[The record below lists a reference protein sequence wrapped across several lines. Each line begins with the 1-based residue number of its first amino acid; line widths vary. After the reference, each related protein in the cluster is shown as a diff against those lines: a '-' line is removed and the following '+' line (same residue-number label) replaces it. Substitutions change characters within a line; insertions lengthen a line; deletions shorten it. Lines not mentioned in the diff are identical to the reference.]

1 LNAIVYVA
9 QAHPDAK
16 ETSDYLERLGYKIR
30 PAHPGSQVAFQVA
43 GVKPDLVIFD
53 MAEAD
58 ARFPT
63 LISEI
68 KEQSDVPI
76 LLLRRPSSPFPLV
89 AVCLT
94 AGADD
99 VLSSRSD
106 VLEVQSRLTLLGR
119 VGRDRKR
126 ISERLVGLEA
136 EVDHQRKM
144 STVDPLTELYNRR
157 YLTGRLTQELKRAQR
172 YGNDLSVVLF
182 DVDHFKK
189 VNDSHGHDVG
199 DEALKHVAEVLRIVT
214 RDTDVVARYGGEE
227 FCVVLPNSGLNN
239 GLILANRAVRRLEEM
254 PLILPGIKLS
264 MTMSGGIA
272 EFTPE
277 NADSAS
283 KILKRADLALYDA
296 KESGR
301 NRVCGDGRMAT
312 PLGTLHL
319 AAG

>member
-1 LNAIVYVA
+1 MNAIVYVA

-99 VLSSRSD
+99 VLSSLSD

-157 YLTGRLTQELKRAQR
+157 YLTGRLTQELKRCQR